1 VYEEAAA
8 WVTQLEGRA
17 PAADERA
24 RFDDWIGRS
33 PTHASAYEEA
43 LRTWRD
49 LAAMRESE
57 QYRSLLGQPTLRERI
72 VSGLRAP
79 R

>member
-49 LAAMRESE
+49 LW
-57 QYRSLLGQPTLRERI
+57 SLEPRWSMACDNMLRQLVR
-72 VSGLRAP
+72 
-79 R
+79 